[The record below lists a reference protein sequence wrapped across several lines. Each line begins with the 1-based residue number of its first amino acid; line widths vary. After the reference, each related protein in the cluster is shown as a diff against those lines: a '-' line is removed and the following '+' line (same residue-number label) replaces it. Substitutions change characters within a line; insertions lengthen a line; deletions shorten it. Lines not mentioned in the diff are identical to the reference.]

1 MTKRLTVTPA
11 TTPFEVIEDREA
23 YRGYAKVH
31 EYHLTHQRYD
41 GATSEQMTREVFSSG
56 DAVVVLL
63 YDAKRD
69 EILLTEQF
77 RPGPLPRN
85 DNPWVIEAVA
95 GRIDTDETPEE
106 VARRECVEEAG
117 ITVGELIKVAEMYNS
132 PGIFSEYVYLY
143 VGEADLTGAG
153 GLHGVDHEHEDIKAM
168 VCSLDEATQ
177 SLSDGRLRSAPSF
190 VLIQW
195 LAMNRQVLQKKW
207 G

>member
-11 TTPFEVIEDREA
+11 TTPYNVIEDREA
-23 YRGYAKVH
+23 YRGYGKVH

-63 YDAKRD
+63 YDAKRG
-69 EILLTEQF
+69 EVLLTEQF
-77 RPGPLPRN
+77 RPGPLPRG

-106 VARRECVEEAG
+106 VARRECIEEAG
-117 ITVGELIKVAEMYNS
+117 VTVGELIKVAEMYNS

-143 VGEADLTGAG
+143 VGETDLTDAG

-168 VCSLDEATQ
+168 VCSLDEAIEA
-177 SLSDGRLRSAPSF
+177 LSDGRLRSAPSF

-195 LAMNRQVLQKKW
+195 LAMNREFLQKKW

>member
-11 TTPFEVIEDREA
+11 TTPYEVLENREA

-41 GATSEQMTREVFSSG
+41 GTTSERMTREVFSSG

-63 YDAKRD
+63 FDAGRG

-77 RPGPLPRN
+77 RPGPLPRD

-95 GRIDTDETPEE
+95 GRIDTDETPEA
-106 VARRECVEEAG
+106 VARRECIEEAG
-117 ITVGELIKVAEMYNS
+117 VTVGELIKVAEMYNS

-143 VGEADLTGAG
+143 VGQADLEDAG

-168 VCSLDEATQ
+168 VCSLDEAIEA
-177 SLSDGRLRSAPSF
+177 LSDGRLRSAPSF

-195 LAMNRQVLQKKW
+195 LAMNREVLQTKW